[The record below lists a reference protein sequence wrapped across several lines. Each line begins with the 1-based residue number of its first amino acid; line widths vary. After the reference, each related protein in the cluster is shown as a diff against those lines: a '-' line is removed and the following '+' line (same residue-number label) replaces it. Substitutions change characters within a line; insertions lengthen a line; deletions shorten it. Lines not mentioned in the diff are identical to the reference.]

1 MSNFEKNLKQHMATL
16 DNNIEKLMDERRNL
30 DWGHDCDCEYCYRD
44 ELPPDG
50 TEERAS
56 EIDKEVKE
64 INEFKKKLMR
74 HVELTEKDRKK

>member
-1 MSNFEKNLKQHMATL
+1 MSNFEKNLKKHIATL
-16 DNNIEKLMDERRNL
+16 DDNISKLLDERRDL
-30 DWGHDCDCEYCYRD
+30 DWGHDCDCEFCYQD
-44 ELPPDG
+44 EMPAEG

-74 HVELTEKDRKK
+74 HVELTVKDKEE